1 MKLLFRPIDA
11 AILIYFRIIAGI
23 LLAQELVNQLL
34 VGKFDDYILPKFHLS
49 YMFFEWLKPW
59 PYWGMAVHYSVTIFA
74 ALAVAFNYRY
84 RFFSIILFLGYS
96 SLFLMEAS
104 FYINHIY
111 LYCLLTFWMMF
122 LPLDKNKISAPAWTL
137 YLILF
142 HMSLA
147 YFFGGIAKLNSD
159 WLSGTP
165 MDIFLRNRT
174 HLPLGFIYKKDWAPY
189 AFSYGGLLFD
199 LLIVPMM
206 VWKPTRKIGLLISI
220 LFHLSNVM
228 MFGLATFPWFS
239 MLLTTMFFD
248 PSWPRKIPVFRRFM
262 PWKVERAQEYEPNQA
277 IGTLI
282 LFYVLIHVALPF
294 RHLMYPGN
302 PDWTE
307 EGHQFSWRMML
318 RDKSGSVS
326 FLVKSSDNK
335 KFVNVNLADF
345 LSDRQRTSIIGKP
358 DLILNVAH
366 QLRDHYQSEW
376 EKPVSVFASS
386 RISFNGRPYLEI
398 IEQGIDLASEERKLG
413 PYQWIRPLKSKR
425 IMIGDIRTSTRE

>member
-11 AILIYFRIIAGI
+11 AILIYFRIVAGI

-34 VGKFDDYILPKFHLS
+34 IGKFDDYVFPKFHLS
-49 YMFFEWLKPW
+49 YMFFEWIKPW

-84 RFFSIILFLGYS
+84 RLFSIILFLGYT

-111 LYCLLTFWMMF
+111 LYCLLSFWMIF

-147 YFFGGIAKLNSD
+147 YFFGGVAKLNSD
-159 WLSGTP
+159 WLMGSP
-165 MDIFLRNRT
+165 MDIFLAKR
-174 HLPLGFIYKKDWAPY
+174 HALPLGFIYAKDWAPY
-189 AFSYGGLLFD
+189 AFSYGGLFFD
-199 LLIVPMM
+199 LLIVPLMIFR
-206 VWKPTRKIGLLISI
+206 PTRKFGLTISI

-239 MLLTTMFFD
+239 LLLTTMFFD
-248 PSWPRKIPVFRRFM
+248 PSWPRKIPIFRRFM
-262 PWKVERAQEYEPNQA
+262 PWNIERAKEFEPNQL
-277 IGTLI
+277 IGTMI
-282 LFYVLIHVALPF
+282 LFYIVIHAAIPF
-294 RHLMYPGN
+294 RHVFYPGN

-318 RDKSGSVS
+318 REKQGNLHYFVMSKDRKKYSSVPLAEFIS
-326 FLVKSSDNK
+326 QRQLS
-335 KFVNVNLADF
+335 NV
-345 LSDRQRTSIIGKP
+345 IGKP
-358 DLILNVAH
+358 DLILNLAH
-366 QLRDHYQSEW
+366 QIRDHYQDEW
-376 EKPVSVFASS
+376 KKPVEVYGSSVVSL
-386 RISFNGRPYLEI
+386 NGRPK
-398 IEQGIDLASEERKLG
+398 IEMIEPGTDLASEPRTIR
-413 PYQWIRPLKSKR
+413 PYQWIRPLHTEKLL
-425 IMIGDIRTSTRE
+425 IGDNP